1 MSRPLICV
9 SIMGRDEAELERKV
23 ERALSLGGDL
33 VELRLDFLL
42 ELDVGR
48 LGNIISSL
56 ADKVIITLRP
66 SWEGGHYSGGEEERI
81 ELLRML
87 SDLKPAYMDLELA
100 ARNLAE
106 ISRELRRKSRLI
118 ISFHD
123 FSGTPSE
130 KELASRARKALRYGD
145 IAKIVTLSR
154 GMDDNL
160 GILRLYRLDGISVER
175 LIAFAMGEAG
185 VVTRILAPILGSPI
199 AYSCL
204 PGEEVTPGQLNIIHL
219 RRILELVMPR

>member
-1 MSRPLICV
+1 LRPLICV
-9 SIMGRDEAELERKV
+9 SVMGKDEAELERKL

-33 VELRLDFLL
+33 AELRLDSLHD
-42 ELDVGR
+42 LDVSR
-48 LGNIISSL
+48 LGDLISSF
-56 ADKVIITLRP
+56 ADKAIITLRP
-66 SWEGGHYSGGEEERI
+66 SWEGGRYSGGEEERI
-81 ELLRML
+81 ELLMML

-100 ARNLAE
+100 AKNLAE
-106 ISRELRRKSRLI
+106 ISREFRRRSRLI
-118 ISFHD
+118 VSFHD
-123 FSGTPSE
+123 FSGTSRE
-130 KELASRARKALRYGD
+130 EELASRAQEALKYGD

-160 GILRLYRLDGISVER
+160 GILRLYRLDGILAER

-204 PGEEVTPGQLNIIHL
+204 PGEEAAPGQLSITHL